1 MSRWAERFTAL
12 SRSHDKSD
20 NSDKR
25 SSDDP
30 GSPSVANC
38 QNCHDK
44 RSAGPSTPKPAEILT
59 SAEGA
64 QPSVTIVAFVKETD
78 GEGGTQPRAA
88 EQFSP
93 TVPTIADKR
102 PGDYPQRGR
111 KDSLRSAA
119 MPPPTGFSPERWQR
133 IIDATGVFL
142 DRWAGE
148 ASCCGW
154 SDLDVFGCHDTAPAA
169 RFDCMGL
176 VLMLD
181 RREVVAIDR
190 DGADLVTVQAP
201 ASASAADRCRPQPCL
216 YGSWPGNERLLR
228 PLHPPGRVRRY
239 RCAVAP
245 GRTQGGWFEI
255 WRGTP
260 STLAGEVRSQS
271 EVKS

>member
-12 SRSHDKSD
+12 SRFHDNSD

-38 QNCHDK
+38 QNRHDR

-59 SAEGA
+59 PAEGT
-64 QPSVTIVAFVKETD
+64 QPSVAIVAFVKETD

-88 EQFSP
+88 EQLSP

-102 PGDYPQRGR
+102 SSDDPQAWAEGFAV
-111 KDSLRSAA
+111 LAA

-176 VLMLD
+176 VLLLD
-181 RREVVAIDR
+181 RREVVAIDEL
-190 DGADLVTVQAP
+190 GADLVTVSGARQ
-201 ASASAADRCRPQPCL
+201 RFRRRPM
-216 YGSWPGNERLLR
+216 
-228 PLHPPGRVRRY
+228 PPGTVRLW
-239 RCAVAP
+239 
-245 GRTQGGWFEI
+245 QLEI
-255 WRGTP
+255 KR
-260 STLAGEVRSQS
+260 
-271 EVKS
+271 

>member
-30 GSPSVANC
+30 GGPSVANC
-38 QNCHDK
+38 QNCRAK
-44 RSAGPSTPKPAEILT
+44 SSADQTALKPVEILDPAE
-59 SAEGA
+59 GVG
-64 QPSVTIVAFVKETD
+64 PSVTIVAFVKETD

-88 EQFSP
+88 EQLSP

-102 PGDYPQRGR
+102 SGDDPQAWAEGFAA
-111 KDSLRSAA
+111 LAA

-176 VLMLD
+176 VLLLD
-181 RREVVAIDR
+181 RREVVAIDEL
-190 DGADLVTVQAP
+190 GADLVTVSGARQ
-201 ASASAADRCRPQPCL
+201 RFRRRPM
-216 YGSWPGNERLLR
+216 
-228 PLHPPGRVRRY
+228 PPGTVRLW
-239 RCAVAP
+239 
-245 GRTQGGWFEI
+245 QLEI
-255 WRGTP
+255 KR
-260 STLAGEVRSQS
+260 
-271 EVKS
+271 